1 MRNRKKA
8 LYVTKKTKLTITII
22 SVMILIIATP
32 FLFFLGIG
40 ENPFFDRSNGMK
52 KIAIV
57 NEDGGTEKKEQ
68 SFDFGKEMV
77 PILSGD
83 SEYEWIVA
91 SRGAT
96 ESGLLDGEYDAVVYI
111 PSDFSENIMS
121 YEEQQPVK
129 ADFKYTISD
138 QLNAINREKLLREI
152 NRATSRVNG
161 KVSTLYWSYVSQDL
175 QNVRD
180 QFDTILDKE
189 MEFLETISAYYQPNL
204 TTVVQAIDSQKG
216 MLENLHTAVEGQGT
230 SVGNSAD
237 QAKQFEAGLLEFV
250 TFVEQYKEF
259 QMANQA
265 LLQTMQDENVQLVV
279 KAKTE
284 QEPRF
289 MVMKDQLDKANEAF
303 STNVELLENQLASN
317 QKTFVELR
325 DHASEQQEE
334 IWSLLKEI
342 EGELVIEYENE
353 VIAMRNKLASAPV
366 LPTRPNNNVQQQP
379 VDSTNVDDY
388 LASSNI
394 AALEAEREKLQAIL
408 QQITAV
414 QGQGGT
420 DSATE
425 PEGTSNELE
434 ALLASLAA
442 QLAEIEANILLIQQQ
457 ESQLQQQLGDT
468 QSDLVTEQDDAV
480 EEVEEELSIAE
491 QIELKE
497 WELLQSEQ
505 VTDGKRNR
513 LLKVFEAPV
522 PNVDEELQLAY
533 FESLV
538 KYESVINTQLLDE
551 NNHLIDS
558 KANDIL
564 DIAEQEQAG
573 FDQLNTG
580 MPAAR
585 QHLATLKDDINSFF
599 FAQLV
604 TLEADYVEMSEQ
616 MDQVEQSANNA
627 REQMNVLLSDTP
639 VSAGD
644 IQGVGLVSGQQ
655 SISQEL
661 GFIRDSMNM
670 VTDNQANLMAVTN
683 ELQTKAQ
690 GVNADT
696 SVLNN
701 KWNENVKT
709 TELYR
714 NDIHAILNG
723 AFVDG
728 QKNGQIYEYLATPLA
743 TSSLDPTIEQE
754 NKMPPVII
762 LAIILISGLM
772 IGYFCYY
779 FKQDK
784 VLVRMAL
791 FVLLNV
797 IVGLIIS
804 IYGLDIYP
812 LSEQSAIEWT
822 IFTVLLLTAVSGVI
836 FAGFSINSLIG
847 WFVTV
852 AVIVFFVTPMLA
864 LLATNIDYEDP
875 MSKVYLSIQY
885 GPESLLMPAVAVL
898 AAILVFAA
906 AIPALVNRLKK
917 ESVPTDDEAFM
928 EM

>member
-121 YEEQQPVK
+121 YEDQQPVK

-175 QNVRD
+175 QKVRD

-204 TTVVQAIDSQKG
+204 ATVVQAIDSQKG

-279 KAKTE
+279 KAKTD

-434 ALLASLAA
+434 ALLASLAT

-457 ESQLQQQLGDT
+457 ESKLQQQLGDI

-564 DIAEQEQAG
+564 DIAEQEQAR
-573 FDQLNTG
+573 FEQLNTG

-822 IFTVLLLTAVSGVI
+822 IFTLLLLTAVSGVI

>member
-175 QNVRD
+175 QKVRD

-204 TTVVQAIDSQKG
+204 ATVVQAIDSQKG

-342 EGELVIEYENE
+342 EGELVVEYENE

-434 ALLASLAA
+434 TLLASLAA

-573 FDQLNTG
+573 FEQLNTG

-644 IQGVGLVSGQQ
+644 IQGSGLVSGQQ

-701 KWNENVKT
+701 KWNENVRT

-784 VLVRMAL
+784 ILVRMAL

>member
-1 MRNRKKA
+1 M
-8 LYVTKKTKLTITII
+8 TKKTKLTITII

-40 ENPFFDRSNGMK
+40 ENPFFDRSNGIK
-52 KIAIV
+52 TIAIV

-68 SFDFGKEMV
+68 LFDFGKEMV
-77 PILSGD
+77 PILSSD
-83 SEYEWIVA
+83 SDYEWVVT
-91 SRGAT
+91 SRSAT
-96 ESGLLDGEYDAVVYI
+96 EKGLQEKEYDAVVYI
-111 PSDFSENIMS
+111 PSDFSENIMT
-121 YEEQQPVK
+121 YEERQPVK
-129 ADFKYTISD
+129 AEFKYTISD
-138 QLNAINREKLLREI
+138 QLNAMNREKILREI
-152 NRATSRVNG
+152 NKATSRVNG

-175 QNVRD
+175 QKVRD
-180 QFDTILDKE
+180 QFDTILEKE
-189 MEFLETISAYYQPNL
+189 MEFLKTISAHYQPNL
-204 TTVVQAIDSQKG
+204 ATVVQAIENQKG

-250 TFVEQYKEF
+250 SFVEQYKEF
-259 QMANQA
+259 QVANQQ
-265 LLQTMQDENVQLVV
+265 LLQTMQDENVQLVA

-289 MVMKDQLDKANEAF
+289 LTMKDQLDKANEAF
-303 STNVELLENQLASN
+303 TTNVGLLEEQLASN
-317 QKTFVELR
+317 QKTFVELKN
-325 DHASEQQEE
+325 HASNQQEE

-342 EGELVIEYENE
+342 EGELVVEYENE

-366 LPTRPNNNVQQQP
+366 VPVKPNNGKKPP
-379 VDSTNVDDY
+379 VNSKPVNDY
-388 LASSNI
+388 LSSSKI
-394 AALEAEREKLQAIL
+394 SALEAERGKLQAVL
-408 QQITAV
+408 QEITNV
-414 QGQGGT
+414 KGQVGT
-420 DSATE
+420 DSATAT
-425 PEGTSNELE
+425 EGTPNELE
-434 ALLASLAA
+434 VLLTNLAL
-442 QLAEIEANILLIQQQ
+442 QLAEIEANIQYIQQQ
-457 ESQLQQQLGDT
+457 ESQLQQQLDT
-468 QSDLVTEQDDAV
+468 SQSDLGNEQDGTV
-480 EEVEEELSIAE
+480 EEVEDELSIAE
-491 QIELKE
+491 KIEQKE
-497 WELLQSEQ
+497 AELLQSEQ

-513 LLKVFEAPV
+513 LLKLFQAPV
-522 PNVDEELQLAY
+522 PNVEEELLLAY
-533 FESLV
+533 YESLV
-538 KYESVINTQLLDE
+538 KYESVINTQLIDE
-551 NNHLIDS
+551 NNQLIDS

-573 FDQLNTG
+573 FDQLKTG
-580 MPAAR
+580 MPAA
-585 QHLATLKDDINSFF
+585 QKQLATLKDDINSFF
-599 FAQLV
+599 FAQLIA
-604 TLEADYVEMSEQ
+604 LEADYVKTSEQ
-616 MDQVEQSANNA
+616 MGLIEQSANNA

-644 IQGVGLVSGQQ
+644 MQGTGLVSGQQ

-661 GFIRDSMNM
+661 EFIKNSMDM
-670 VTDNQANLMAVTN
+670 VTDNQANLMNVTN

-690 GVNADT
+690 DVNADT

-701 KWNENVKT
+701 KWNENVRT

-743 TSSLDPTIEQE
+743 TSSMDPTIQQE

-762 LAIILISGLM
+762 LVIVLISGLM

-779 FKQDK
+779 FEQDK

-822 IFTVLLLTAVSGVI
+822 IFTVLLLTTVSAVI
-836 FAGFSINSLIG
+836 FAGFSIHSLVG

-906 AIPALVNRLKK
+906 AIPALVKRMKK
-917 ESVPTDDEAFM
+917 ESVSLDDEASM
-928 EM
+928 EI

>member
-1 MRNRKKA
+1 M
-8 LYVTKKTKLTITII
+8 TKKTKLAVAII

-32 FLFFLGIG
+32 FLFFMGIG

-68 SFDFGKEMV
+68 LFDFGKEMI
-77 PILSGD
+77 PILSSD
-83 SEYEWIVA
+83 SDYEWLVA

-96 ESGLLDGEYDAVVYI
+96 EKGLLDGEYDAVVYI

-121 YEEQQPVK
+121 YEEQRPLK
-129 ADFKYTISD
+129 AEFKYTISD

-152 NRATSRVNG
+152 NKATSRVNG

-175 QNVRD
+175 QKVRD

-189 MEFLETISAYYQPNL
+189 EEFLDTISAYYQPNL
-204 TTVVQAIDSQKG
+204 ETVVQAIDSQKG
-216 MLENLHTAVEGQGT
+216 LLENLHTAVEGQGT

-237 QAKQFEAGLLEFV
+237 RAKQFEDGLLEFV
-250 TFVEQYKEF
+250 TVVEQYKDF
-259 QMANQA
+259 QMANQE
-265 LLQTMQDENVQLVV
+265 LLRTMQDENVQLVV
-279 KAKTE
+279 KTKAE

-289 MVMKDQLDKANEAF
+289 SVMREQLDKANEAF
-303 STNVELLENQLASN
+303 STNVELLEDQLASN
-317 QKTFVELR
+317 QQTFVELR

-342 EGELVIEYENE
+342 EGELIVEYENE
-353 VIAMRNKLASAPV
+353 LIAMRNKLASAPV
-366 LPTRPNNNVQQQP
+366 LPTRPNNEQQQP
-379 VDSTNVDDY
+379 ATPASANVDDY

-394 AALEAEREKLQAIL
+394 AALEAEREKLKAVL
-408 QQITAV
+408 QEITNA
-414 QGQGGT
+414 QGQAGT
-420 DSATE
+420 DPATE
-425 PEGTSNELE
+425 PEGTSSELE
-434 ALLASLAA
+434 GLLSNLAV

-457 ESQLQQQLGDT
+457 ESELQQKLGST
-468 QSDLVTEQDDAV
+468 QSDVVIEPDDV
-480 EEVEEELSIAE
+480 EEEVEEELSIAE
-491 QIELKE
+491 KIEQKE
-497 WELLQSEQ
+497 WALLQSEQ

-513 LLKVFEAPV
+513 LNKLFQAPV
-522 PNVDEELQLAY
+522 PNVEEELLLAY

-551 NNHLIDS
+551 NNQLIDS
-558 KANDIL
+558 KANGIL
-564 DIAEQEQAG
+564 DIAEQERAG
-573 FDQLNTG
+573 FEQLDTG

-585 QHLATLKDDINSFF
+585 QHLATLKDDINAFF

-604 TLEADYVEMSEQ
+604 TLEADYVEMSKQ
-616 MDQVEQSANNA
+616 MDVIEQSANNA
-627 REQMNVLLSDTP
+627 REQMNVMLSDTP
-639 VSAGD
+639 VSTGD
-644 IQGVGLVSGQQ
+644 LQGAGLVSGQQ
-655 SISQEL
+655 SLSQEL
-661 GFIRDSMNM
+661 EFIRDSMNM
-670 VTDNQANLMAVTN
+670 VTDNQANLMAVTE

-690 GVNADT
+690 DVNADT
-696 SVLNN
+696 SLLNN
-701 KWNENVKT
+701 KWNENVT
-709 TELYR
+709 TTGLYR

-723 AFVDG
+723 ASVDG

-743 TSSLDPTIEQE
+743 TSSLNPTIEQE

-784 VLVRMAL
+784 LLVRMAL

-812 LSEQSAIEWT
+812 LSERSAIEWT
-822 IFTVLLLTAVSGVI
+822 IFTVLLLTAVSAVI

-898 AAILVFAA
+898 ASILAFAA
-906 AIPALVNRLKK
+906 AIPALVNHLKK
-917 ESVPTDDEAFM
+917 ESVPADDEASM
-928 EM
+928 EL

>member
-1 MRNRKKA
+1 M
-8 LYVTKKTKLTITII
+8 TKKTKLTITII

-40 ENPFFDRSNGMK
+40 ENPFFDRSNGIK

-68 SFDFGKEMV
+68 LFDFGKEMV

-83 SEYEWIVA
+83 SDYEWVVA
-91 SRGAT
+91 SRSTT
-96 ESGLLDGEYDAVVYI
+96 EKGLQDREYDAVVYI
-111 PSDFSENIMS
+111 PSDFSENIMT

-129 ADFKYTISD
+129 AEFKYTISD
-138 QLNAINREKLLREI
+138 QLNAINREKILREI
-152 NRATSRVNG
+152 NKATSRVNG
-161 KVSTLYWSYVSQDL
+161 KVGTLYWSYVSQDL
-175 QNVRD
+175 QKVRD

-189 MEFLETISAYYQPNL
+189 MEFLDTISAYYQPNL
-204 TTVVQAIDSQKG
+204 ATVVQAIENQKG
-216 MLENLHTAVEGQGT
+216 MLENLHTAVEGQGA

-237 QAKQFEAGLLEFV
+237 QAKQFESGLLEFV
-250 TFVEQYKEF
+250 TFVEQYKDF
-259 QMANQA
+259 QVANQQ
-265 LLQTMQDENVQLVV
+265 LLQTMQDENVELVV

-289 MVMKDQLDKANEAF
+289 MAMKEQLDKASEAF
-303 STNVELLENQLASN
+303 STNVELLEGQLASN

-325 DHASEQQEE
+325 NYASDQQEE
-334 IWSLLKEI
+334 IWDLLKEI
-342 EGELVIEYENE
+342 EGELVVEYENE
-353 VIAMRNKLASAPV
+353 VIAMRNKVDSAPV
-366 LPTRPNNNVQQQP
+366 IPVKPTTDKKPP
-379 VDSTNVDDY
+379 VTSTNVDEY
-388 LASSNI
+388 LASSKI
-394 AALEAEREKLQAIL
+394 SALEAERGKLQAVL
-408 QQITAV
+408 QEITNMKNQSQNQA
-414 QGQGGT
+414 GT
-420 DSATE
+420 DPATTT
-425 PEGTSNELE
+425 EGTSSELE
-434 ALLASLAA
+434 ALLTNVTA
-442 QLAEIEANILLIQQQ
+442 QLAEIEANIKLIQQQ
-457 ESQLQQQLGDT
+457 ESQLQQQLGNA
-468 QSDLVTEQDDAV
+468 QSDLVTDQ
-480 EEVEEELSIAE
+480 EEGTEEEIEEELSIAE
-491 QIELKE
+491 KIEQKE
-497 WELLQSEQ
+497 SEILQSEQ

-513 LLKVFEAPV
+513 LLKVFQAPL
-522 PNVDEELQLAY
+522 PNVRETLLLSY
-533 FESLV
+533 FETLV

-573 FDQLNTG
+573 FDELKTG
-580 MPAAR
+580 MPAA
-585 QHLATLKDDINSFF
+585 QKQLATLKDDINSFF

-604 TLEADYVEMSEQ
+604 TLEADYVEMNEQ

-627 REQMNVLLSDTP
+627 RTQMNVLLSDTP

-644 IQGVGLVSGQQ
+644 MQGTGLVSGQQ
-655 SISQEL
+655 SLSQEL
-661 GFIRDSMNM
+661 EFIRASMDM
-670 VTDNQANLMAVTN
+670 VTDNQANLMAVTS

-690 GVNADT
+690 NVNADT
-696 SVLNN
+696 SILNN
-701 KWNENVKT
+701 KWNENVRT

-762 LAIILISGLM
+762 LAIVLISGLM

-791 FVLLNV
+791 FVLLNI

-822 IFTVLLLTAVSGVI
+822 IFTVLLLTTVSALI
-836 FAGFSINSLIG
+836 FAGFSINSLVG
-847 WFVTV
+847 WFVTI

-885 GPESLLMPAVAVL
+885 GPESLLMTAVVVL

-906 AIPALVNRLKK
+906 AIPALVKRLKK
-917 ESVPTDDEAFM
+917 ESVPLDDEASM
-928 EM
+928 EV

>member
-1 MRNRKKA
+1 M
-8 LYVTKKTKLTITII
+8 TKKTKLTITII
-22 SVMILIIATP
+22 FVMILIIATP

-40 ENPFFDRSNGMK
+40 ENPFFDRSNGIK

-68 SFDFGKEMV
+68 LFDFGKEMV

-83 SEYEWIVA
+83 SDYEWVVA
-91 SRGAT
+91 SRSTT
-96 ESGLLDGEYDAVVYI
+96 EKGLQEREYDAVVYI
-111 PSDFSENIMS
+111 PSDFSENIMT

-129 ADFKYTISD
+129 AEFKYTISD

-152 NRATSRVNG
+152 NKATSRVNG
-161 KVSTLYWSYVSQDL
+161 KVGTLYWSYVSQDL
-175 QNVRD
+175 QKVRD
-180 QFDTILDKE
+180 QFDTILEKE
-189 MEFLETISAYYQPNL
+189 MEFLDTISAYYQPNL
-204 TTVVQAIDSQKG
+204 ATVVQDIENQKG

-237 QAKQFEAGLLEFV
+237 QAKQFESGLLDFV
-250 TFVEQYKEF
+250 TFVEQYKDF
-259 QMANQA
+259 QVANQQ

-279 KAKTE
+279 KAKIE

-289 MVMKDQLDKANEAF
+289 MTMKDQLDKASETF
-303 STNVELLENQLASN
+303 STNVEQLEDQLASN
-317 QKTFVELR
+317 QKTFGELR
-325 DHASEQQEE
+325 KYASNQQDE
-334 IWSLLKEI
+334 IWDLLKEI
-342 EGELVIEYENE
+342 EGNLVVKYENE
-353 VIAMRNKLASAPV
+353 VIKMRNKVDAAPV
-366 LPTRPNNNVQQQP
+366 LPVQPNSSIKP
-379 VDSTNVDDY
+379 PAASPNVDDY
-388 LASSNI
+388 LSSSNI
-394 AALEAEREKLQAIL
+394 SALEAERGKLKALLQEITNMKLQ
-408 QQITAV
+408 V
-414 QGQGGT
+414 ET
-420 DSATE
+420 DPAAA

-434 ALLASLAA
+434 VLLTNVIL
-442 QLAEIEANILLIQQQ
+442 QLAEIETNIKLIQQQ
-457 ESQLQQQLGDT
+457 ESQLQQQLGDA
-468 QSDLVTEQDDAV
+468 QSDLGTEQEET

-491 QIELKE
+491 KIEQKE
-497 WELLQSEQ
+497 SEILQSEQ

-513 LLKVFEAPV
+513 LLKIFQTPL
-522 PNVDEELQLAY
+522 PNVKEDLLLSY

-538 KYESVINTQLLDE
+538 KYESVIDTQLIDE

-564 DIAEQEQAG
+564 DIAEQERAG
-573 FDQLNTG
+573 FDELKTG
-580 MPAAR
+580 MPAA
-585 QHLATLKDDINSFF
+585 QQQLAALKDDINAFF

-604 TLEADYVEMSEQ
+604 TLESDYVEMNEQ
-616 MDQVEQSANNA
+616 MEQVEQSANNA

-644 IQGVGLVSGQQ
+644 MQGAGLVSGQQ
-655 SISQEL
+655 SLSQEL
-661 GFIRDSMNM
+661 EFIRASMDL

-701 KWNENVKT
+701 KWNENVRT

-723 AFVDG
+723 AFIDG

-762 LAIILISGLM
+762 LAIVLISGLM

-791 FVLLNV
+791 FVLLNI

-822 IFTVLLLTAVSGVI
+822 IYTVLLLTAVSAVI
-836 FAGFSINSLIG
+836 FAGFSIHSLVG

-852 AVIVFFVTPMLA
+852 TVIVFFVTPMLE
-864 LLATNIDYEDP
+864 LLAVNIDYEDP

-885 GPESLLMPAVAVL
+885 GPESLLMTAVVVL
-898 AAILVFAA
+898 AAVLVFAA
-906 AIPALVNRLKK
+906 VIPALVKRLKK
-917 ESVPTDDEAFM
+917 ESVPFDDEASM

>member
-1 MRNRKKA
+1 M
-8 LYVTKKTKLTITII
+8 TKKTKLAITII

-40 ENPFFDRSNGMK
+40 ENPFFDRSNGIK

-68 SFDFGKEMV
+68 LFDFGKEMV
-77 PILSGD
+77 PILSSD
-83 SEYEWIVA
+83 SDYEWVVA

-96 ESGLLDGEYDAVVYI
+96 EKGLQDREYDAAVYI
-111 PSDFSENIMS
+111 PSDFSENIMT

-129 ADFKYTISD
+129 AEFKYTISD
-138 QLNAINREKLLREI
+138 QLNAVNREKILREI
-152 NRATSRVNG
+152 NKATSRVNG
-161 KVSTLYWSYVSQDL
+161 KVGTLYWSYVSQDL
-175 QNVRD
+175 QKVRD

-189 MEFLETISAYYQPNL
+189 MEFLDTISAYYEPNL
-204 TTVVQAIDSQKG
+204 ATVVQAIESQKG

-250 TFVEQYKEF
+250 TFVEQYKDF
-259 QMANQA
+259 QAANQQ

-279 KAKTE
+279 KAQTE

-289 MVMKDQLDKANEAF
+289 MTMKEQLDKANEAF
-303 STNVELLENQLASN
+303 SANVELLEDQLASN
-317 QKTFVELR
+317 QQTFVELR
-325 DHASEQQEE
+325 GHASQQQEE
-334 IWSLLKEI
+334 IWALLKEI
-342 EGELVIEYENE
+342 EGELAVKYENE
-353 VIAMRNKLASAPV
+353 VIAMRNKLAAAPV
-366 LPTRPNNNVQQQP
+366 LPARPNNNQRP
-379 VDSTNVDDY
+379 PAPSTNVDDY
-388 LASSNI
+388 LASSNL
-394 AALEAEREKLQAIL
+394 AALEAERGKLQAVL
-408 QQITAV
+408 QDIKNL
-414 QGQGGT
+414 QGQVG
-420 DSATE
+420 DDPATA
-425 PEGTSNELE
+425 PEGTTNNLE
-434 ALLASLAA
+434 VLLANLTM
-442 QLAEIEANILLIQQQ
+442 QLAEIEANIQLIQQQ
-457 ESQLQQQLGDT
+457 ESELQQQLGST
-468 QSDLVTEQDDAV
+468 QSNPVIEQDDV
-480 EEVEEELSIAE
+480 QEEGEEELSIAE
-491 QIELKE
+491 KIEQKE

-505 VTDGKRNR
+505 VTDGKRTR
-513 LLKVFEAPV
+513 LRKMFEAPV
-522 PNVDEELQLAY
+522 PNVEEELLLAY

-538 KYESVINTQLLDE
+538 KYEVVINTQLLDE
-551 NNHLIDS
+551 NNQLIDS

-573 FDQLNTG
+573 FEQLNTG

-585 QHLATLKDDINSFF
+585 QQLAALKDDINSFF

-604 TLEADYVEMSEQ
+604 ALEADYVEMSQQ
-616 MDQVEQSANNA
+616 MNQIEQSANNA

-644 IQGVGLVSGQQ
+644 MQGAGLVSGQQ

-661 GFIRDSMNM
+661 EFIRDSMNM
-670 VTDNQANLMAVTN
+670 VTDNQANLMAVTD

-696 SVLNN
+696 SVLNS
-701 KWNENVKT
+701 KWSENVRT

-743 TSSLDPTIEQE
+743 TSSLYPTIQQE

-822 IFTVLLLTAVSGVI
+822 IFTVLLLTAVSAVI
-836 FAGFSINSLIG
+836 FAGFSINSLVG

-885 GPESLLMPAVAVL
+885 GPESLLMPAILVL
-898 AAILVFAA
+898 AAILTFAA
-906 AIPALVNRLKK
+906 AIPALVNYLKK
-917 ESVPTDDEAFM
+917 GSVPADDEASM
-928 EM
+928 EV

>member
-1 MRNRKKA
+1 M
-8 LYVTKKTKLTITII
+8 TKKTKLTITII

-32 FLFFLGIG
+32 FLFFMGIG
-40 ENPFFDRSNGMK
+40 ENPFFDRSNGIK

-68 SFDFGKEMV
+68 LFDFGEEMV

-83 SEYEWIVA
+83 SDYEWVVT
-91 SRGAT
+91 SRSAT
-96 ESGLLDGEYDAVVYI
+96 EKGLQDREYDAVVYI
-111 PSDFSENIMS
+111 PSDFSENIMT

-129 ADFKYTISD
+129 AEFKYTISD
-138 QLNAINREKLLREI
+138 QLNAINREKILREI
-152 NRATSRVNG
+152 NKATSRVNG
-161 KVSTLYWSYVSQDL
+161 KVGTLYWSYVSQDL
-175 QNVRD
+175 QKVRD

-189 MEFLETISAYYQPNL
+189 MEFLDTISAYYQPNL
-204 TTVVQAIDSQKG
+204 ATVVQDIENQKG
-216 MLENLHTAVEGQGT
+216 LLENLHTAVEGQGA

-237 QAKQFEAGLLEFV
+237 QAKQFESGLLEFV
-250 TFVEQYKEF
+250 TFVEQYKDF
-259 QMANQA
+259 QVANQQ

-289 MVMKDQLDKANEAF
+289 MTMKDQLDKANEAF
-303 STNVELLENQLASN
+303 TTNVEQLEDQLASN

-325 DHASEQQEE
+325 KHASNQQDE

-342 EGELVIEYENE
+342 EGELVVEYENE
-353 VIAMRNKLASAPV
+353 VIAMRNKVDTAPV
-366 LPTRPNNNVQQQP
+366 LPVKPDSGNIPP
-379 VDSTNVDDY
+379 VTSTNVDDY
-388 LASSNI
+388 LASSKI
-394 AALEAEREKLQAIL
+394 SALEAERGKLQAIL
-408 QQITAV
+408 QEITNMK
-414 QGQGGT
+414 GQVGT
-420 DSATE
+420 DPATAT
-425 PEGTSNELE
+425 EGTSNELE
-434 ALLASLAA
+434 VLLTNVVL
-442 QLAEIEANILLIQQQ
+442 QLAEIETNIKLIQQQ
-457 ESQLQQQLGDT
+457 ESQLQQQLGDA
-468 QSDLVTEQDDAV
+468 QSDLGVEQENTE

-491 QIELKE
+491 KIEQKE
-497 WELLQSEQ
+497 SEILQSEQ

-513 LLKVFEAPV
+513 LLKIFQTPL
-522 PNVDEELQLAY
+522 PNVEEDLLLSY

-538 KYESVINTQLLDE
+538 KYESVIDTQLIDE

-564 DIAEQEQAG
+564 DIAEQERAG
-573 FDQLNTG
+573 FEELKTG
-580 MPAAR
+580 MPAA
-585 QHLATLKDDINSFF
+585 QQQLATLKDDINSFF

-604 TLEADYVEMSEQ
+604 TLEADYVEMTEQ

-644 IQGVGLVSGQQ
+644 MQGAGLVSGQQ
-655 SISQEL
+655 SLSQEL
-661 GFIRDSMNM
+661 EFIRASMEM

-723 AFVDG
+723 AFIDG

-743 TSSLDPTIEQE
+743 TSSLDPTIQQE

-762 LAIILISGLM
+762 LAIVLISGLM

-791 FVLLNV
+791 FVLLNI

-812 LSEQSAIEWT
+812 LSEQSSIEWT
-822 IFTVLLLTAVSGVI
+822 IFTVMLLTTVSAVI
-836 FAGFSINSLIG
+836 FAGFSIHSLVG

-885 GPESLLMPAVAVL
+885 GPESLLMTAVVVL

-906 AIPALVNRLKK
+906 VIPALVKRLKK
-917 ESVPTDDEAFM
+917 ESVPFDDEASM
-928 EM
+928 EV